1 MPNITNIPAPRVS
14 LIDDRTGLISREWYR
29 FFLNL
34 FTLTGS
40 GSTDVT
46 VEDLQQG
53 PQAQE
58 PAGELAATAQEAE
71 LMAYQP
77 FIPAQPTRAS
87 VAPNTLTVGAS
98 PYTYVNSTGAPVD
111 VMISGGG
118 ISKLQFTRNG
128 TSFYST
134 GSFYGMFT
142 LSPWDAIK
150 VTYVAAPTMV
160 VVPR

>member
-14 LIDDRTGLISREWYR
+14 IIDERTGLISREWYR
-29 FFLNL
+29 FFFNL
-34 FTLTGS
+34 FNLTGA

-46 VEDLQQG
+46 VEDLLQA
-53 PQAQE
+53 PQVGT
-58 PAGELAATAQEAE
+58 PAGEIAQGMQEAE
-71 LMAYQP
+71 LAAYQP
-77 FIPAQPTRAS
+77 YIPAQPTQAS
-87 VAPNTLTVGAS
+87 VLPYALTVGAS

-111 VMISGGG
+111 VSISGGG

-128 TSFYST
+128 SSFYST

-142 LSPWDAIK
+142 LSPWDALK

-160 VVPR
+160 VIPR

>member
-14 LIDDRTGLISREWYR
+14 FIDERTGLISREWYR
-29 FFLNL
+29 FLLNL
-34 FTLTGS
+34 FTRIETGA
-40 GSTDVT
+40 TDV
-46 VEDLQQG
+46 DLFATA
-53 PQAQE
+53 PQASDQS
-58 PAGELAATAQEAE
+58 GNFAATAQEAE
-71 LMAYQP
+71 LAAYQP
-77 FIPAQPTRAS
+77 FVPAQPTRAA
-87 VAPNTLTVGAS
+87 VAPNTLTVGLS
-98 PYTYVNSTGAPVD
+98 PYTYINDTGAPVD

-128 TSFYST
+128 SSFYST

-142 LSPWDAIK
+142 LSPWDAVK

>member
-14 LIDDRTGLISREWYR
+14 FIDERTGLISREWYR
-29 FFLNL
+29 FLLNL
-34 FTLTGS
+34 FTRVGDTTVNLD
-40 GSTDVT
+40 DVM
-46 VEDLQQG
+46 QG
-53 PQAQE
+53 PE
-58 PAGELAATAQEAE
+58 PYDQSGYFGQTAQEAE
-71 LMAYQP
+71 LAAYQP
-77 FIPAQPTRAS
+77 FVPAQPTRAA
-87 VAPNTLTVGAS
+87 VEPNTLTVGAS
-98 PYTYVNSTGAPVD
+98 PYTYINNTGAPVD

-142 LSPWDAIK
+142 LSPWDAVK

>member
-14 LIDDRTGLISREWYR
+14 FIDERTGLISREWYR
-29 FFLNL
+29 FLLNL
-34 FTLTGS
+34 FTRIENGTVDVDFLLTSPPTSDQS
-40 GSTDVT
+40 GNF
-46 VEDLQQG
+46 
-53 PQAQE
+53 
-58 PAGELAATAQEAE
+58 AATAQEAE
-71 LMAYQP
+71 LAAYQP
-77 FIPAQPTRAS
+77 FVPAQPTRAA

-98 PYTYVNSTGAPVD
+98 PYTYINNTGAPVD

>member
-14 LIDDRTGLISREWYR
+14 FIDERTGLISREWFR
-29 FFLNL
+29 FLLNL
-34 FTLTGS
+34 FTRIEDGSIDINLLLTSPQPSDQS
-40 GSTDVT
+40 GNF
-46 VEDLQQG
+46 
-53 PQAQE
+53 
-58 PAGELAATAQEAE
+58 AATAQEAE
-71 LMAYQP
+71 LASFQP
-77 FIPAQPTRAS
+77 FVPAQPTRAA
-87 VAPNTLTVGAS
+87 VTPNTLTVGAS
-98 PYTYVNSTGAPVD
+98 PYTYINNTGAPVD

>member
-14 LIDDRTGLISREWYR
+14 FIDERTGLISREWFR
-29 FFLNL
+29 FLLNL
-34 FTLTGS
+34 FTRIEDGSIDINLLLTAPQSSDQS
-40 GSTDVT
+40 GNF
-46 VEDLQQG
+46 
-53 PQAQE
+53 
-58 PAGELAATAQEAE
+58 AATAQEAE
-71 LMAYQP
+71 LAAFQP
-77 FIPAQPTRAS
+77 FVPAQPTRAA

-98 PYTYVNSTGAPVD
+98 PYTYINNTGAPVD

-118 ISKLQFTRNG
+118 ISKVQFTRNG

>member
-14 LIDDRTGLISREWYR
+14 FIDERTGLISREWYR
-29 FFLNL
+29 FLLNL
-34 FTLTGS
+34 FTRIEDGS
-40 GSTDVT
+40 SNLDDVM
-46 VEDLQQG
+46 QG
-53 PQAQE
+53 PEAFDQS
-58 PAGELAATAQEAE
+58 GNFAATAQEAE
-71 LMAYQP
+71 LAAYQP
-77 FIPAQPTRAS
+77 FVPAQPTRAA

-98 PYTYVNSTGAPVD
+98 PYTYINDTGAPVD

-128 TSFYST
+128 SSFYST

-142 LSPWDAIK
+142 LSPWDAVK